1 MSTEHLVREFYN
13 EMHRVHTQPGNAY
26 DAGDHLFHLTVHKH
40 LDQDPL
46 IQFREAFRWVDQ
58 SGARLIADAGCGYG
72 GFAVFVARQAP
83 TLIVDGYTLSDVQQA
98 VTQQVL
104 ARLQLSRS
112 LVLLESFDRLQRQY
126 DAIVAIES
134 LGHSPN
140 VAATLRHWTRQLR
153 PGGVIVIIDEL
164 FRPEVSPVHP
174 EIQRLMQSLHFSVLL
189 QRAPVEAMVHAAGL
203 SIAAWVVLS
212 DRYRVHTRPDEEC
225 DRLVYAYQL
234 DGVHR
239 GYIGG
244 MLLEKFY
251 NRGWVDYVLLVLTP
265 HRAAS
270 R

>member
-1 MSTEHLVREFYN
+1 MSTEHLLREFYN
-13 EMHRVHTQPGNAY
+13 EMYRIHTQPGNAY
-26 DAGDHLFHLTVHKH
+26 DVGDHLYHLTVHKH
-40 LDQDPL
+40 LDHDPL
-46 IQFREAFRWVDQ
+46 IQFREAFGWVDQ

-83 TLIVDGYTLSDVQQA
+83 TLAVDGYTLSDVQQA
-98 VTQQVL
+98 VAQQAL

-112 LVLLESFDRLQRQY
+112 RVLVQSYDCLERQY
-126 DAIVAIES
+126 DAVVAIES

-140 VAATLRHWTRQLR
+140 VAATLRHWARQLH

-164 FRPEVSPVHP
+164 FRPEVSPAHP
-174 EIQRLMQSLHFSVLL
+174 EIHRFMQSLHFSLLL
-189 QRAPVEAMVHAAGL
+189 QRAPVGAMVQAAGL
-203 SIAAWVVLS
+203 STTAWVVLS
-212 DRYRVHTRPDEEC
+212 DRYHVHTRPDEEC
-225 DRLVYAYQL
+225 DRLVHAYQRH
-234 DGVHR
+234 GVHL

-251 NRGWVDYVLLVLTP
+251 NRGWVDYVLLVLAP